1 MFNLIISNY
10 YLFITENVWRTGKRW
25 TERKCSRLEV
35 LKVMNR
41 KLSLI
46 GRDYHLV
53 FITRKFLV
61 CFRMRDRNR

>member
-1 MFNLIISNY
+1 MFNLIIYNY

-35 LKVMNR
+35 MYR

-46 GRDYHLV
+46 GRDCHLV
-53 FITRKFLV
+53 IITLKSLLG
-61 CFRMRDRNR
+61 

>member
-25 TERKCSRLEV
+25 TERKFSRLEV
-35 LKVMNR
+35 LRCFVMFR

-46 GRDYHLV
+46 GRDCHLV
-53 FITRKFLV
+53 IITLKFLKFV
-61 CFRMRDRNR
+61 SE